1 VCVGEEYICKSN
13 TYQSPTKRVYL
24 RHFKGLEY
32 LFVVLFQGTVTP
44 THYVV
49 IHDTANM
56 KTDHVQQLTYKLCHL
71 YYNWPGTIRVPAPCQ
86 VSTVGDTSG

>member
-1 VCVGEEYICKSN
+1 MLGRNNFISVKPTSHLQNGWSLCHCKE
-13 TYQSPTKRVYL
+13 R
-24 RHFKGLEY
+24 ED
-32 LFVVLFQGTVTP
+32 LFVVLFQGTVIP

-56 KTDHVQQLTYKLCHL
+56 KTDHVQQLTYKMCHL

-86 VSTVGDTSG
+86 VSTVQDTSD